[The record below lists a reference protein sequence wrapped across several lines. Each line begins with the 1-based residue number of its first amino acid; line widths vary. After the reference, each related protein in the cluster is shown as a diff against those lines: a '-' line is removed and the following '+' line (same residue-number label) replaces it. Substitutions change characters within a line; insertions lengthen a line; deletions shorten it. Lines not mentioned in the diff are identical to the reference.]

1 MSEHVWRCRCG
12 WACLT
17 AAAPAEIRHD
27 GFVKAFS
34 LIEVMIASAML
45 SIGLAAV
52 MTAYGSASSLESHQ
66 EKVTQAMHLAE
77 ARMEELL
84 LMYPDDADLGI
95 AANTGSPFNA
105 QGNPGGT
112 AFYTVGWTVA
122 AGPIARTRRLEV
134 RVSWTEPRGAQ
145 QLVLVSHRS

>member
-1 MSEHVWRCRCG
+1 MSGGVG
-12 WACLT
+12 VGQ
-17 AAAPAEIRHD
+17 PASGSHHRSRIGHSAS
-27 GFVKAFS
+27 VKAFS

-52 MTAYGSASSLESHQ
+52 MTAYGSAASLESHQ

-84 LMYPDDADLGI
+84 LMYPDDAQLGI
-95 AANTGSPFNA
+95 GVNTGSTFNA
-105 QGNPGGT
+105 DGNPGGT

-134 RVSWTEPRGAQ
+134 RVTWVETRGAQ
-145 QLVLVSHRS
+145 ELVLVSHRS